1 MYFVINSPKQYY
13 LLKKLAFTKVYI
25 LDLNIQVTLLFLLNL
40 LYCEVYLQ
48 QIKSGIFHKSEFL
61 ELWLLESAK
70 NISYSDIQIDH
81 RNKIQSS
88 SHLLRYYRV
97 VKKKNRRWENVDLN
111 FMTSF
116 LSKAAHQIFLRSL
129 ILEGLEQLWNQDF

>member
-1 MYFVINSPKQYY
+1 M
-13 LLKKLAFTKVYI
+13 
-25 LDLNIQVTLLFLLNL
+25 
-40 LYCEVYLQ
+40 YLQ

-116 LSKAAHQIFLRSL
+116 LSKAASNLSSITHFRRTRTTLKSRLLKSKMHRTRILDISKCTSMCEKTSILSL
-129 ILEGLEQLWNQDF
+129 IFIIEKIA